1 MLKENDLYIR
11 KMTKHDYQYMS
22 KWLSTKEVLTFYGDV
37 NEPFSLE
44 MVKQKYG
51 PRIDGEI
58 NVPSFIVELK
68 DQPIGFMQYYP
79 VDNEY
84 FGFEGNEIIYGIDQ
98 FIGEPMLFG
107 KGIGTRMVKLF
118 VAYIAQRTEA
128 KMVIL
133 DPATNN
139 HRAIACYEKVGFTKV
154 RKMNNDSN
162 WLMAYSLMC
171 SEQCNSKRN

>member
-1 MLKENDLYIR
+1 MKENDLYIR
-11 KMTKHDYQYMS
+11 KMSKNDYLYMR

-44 MVKQKYG
+44 MVKEKYG

-58 NVPSFIVELK
+58 NVLPFIVELK
-68 DQPIGFMQYYP
+68 DQPIGFMQYYQ
-79 VDNEY
+79 VDNENEY
-84 FGFEGNEIIYGIDQ
+84 FGFGDNELIYGIDQ

-118 VAYIAQRTEA
+118 VKYIAQRTEA

-133 DPATNN
+133 DTATNN

-154 RKMNNDSN
+154 RKMNKDSN
-162 WLMAYSLMC
+162 WLMVYPL
-171 SEQCNSKRN
+171 K